1 MQRFQLTTILVT
13 GAGSGLGAATVRRI
27 LKAGRCPLRISGPRT
42 LRR

>member
-13 GAGSGLGAATVRRI
+13 GAGSGLGSASVRHI
-27 LKAGRCPLRISGPRT
+27 LKAGRWPRRISGPRT